1 MSDRAAVFVR
11 LTPEQARRLDVAAA
25 VVPAKKKDLIGGLVE
40 RYVDPETAEGVEALR
55 ELAAEVATPK
65 RILGEERQPQP
76 VRLPVPGG
84 MTVGHA
90 EFRPAPPR
98 EVLDAE
104 QAAELLAVKPA
115 ALVELAEQGELP
127 GRRIGGEW
135 RFSRSALLAW
145 LGGS

>member
-1 MSDRAAVFVR
+1 MSDRSALFVR
-11 LTPEQARRLDVAAA
+11 LTPEQAGRLDRAAA
-25 VVPAKKKDLIGGLVE
+25 AVPAKKKDLIGGLVE

-55 ELAAEVATPK
+55 ELAQAVASPP
-65 RILGEERQPQP
+65 RMPGQERPPRP
-76 VRLPVPGG
+76 VRLPAPGG

-90 EFRPAPPR
+90 ELRPALAP

-104 QAAELLAVKPA
+104 QAAELLAVEPA
-115 ALVELAEQGELP
+115 ALLELAEQGEIP

-135 RFSRSALLAW
+135 RFSRGALLAW